1 MSRYTAGQLRGRGGI
16 AHIARRRLAA
26 RMSPLPNIP
35 RQPCPPAS
43 MRFAF
48 PGIHAT
54 IQPEIDILGRLSAN
68 ARTLARKLEPY
79 SACTSAPAYDRN
91 TYNLRQRA
99 PIRPRPQRSPR
110 HRGPH
115 LEAASSFLAAQF
127 MCAFIRP
134 ASSGGRRTFA
144 CRRSAGGGSI
154 RRPARVPWLPRRTRF
169 IDCTLGR
176 LRARRAPIR
185 GLVATRWR
193 SRLLRQLSYRPR
205 GQTRGAC
212 SCPTWRV
219 GFPLH
224 TGEFARRTYSEPQ
237 SGFFFFYGS
246 P

>member
-1 MSRYTAGQLRGRGGI
+1 
-16 AHIARRRLAA
+16 
-26 RMSPLPNIP
+26 
-35 RQPCPPAS
+35 
-43 MRFAF
+43 
-48 PGIHAT
+48 
-54 IQPEIDILGRLSAN
+54 
-68 ARTLARKLEPY
+68 
-79 SACTSAPAYDRN
+79 
-91 TYNLRQRA
+91 
-99 PIRPRPQRSPR
+99 
-110 HRGPH
+110 
-115 LEAASSFLAAQF
+115 

-224 TGEFARRTYSEPQ
+224 TGEFARRTYSELQ
-237 SGFFFFYGS
+237 SGPSSSSTVRRSIVIAVRDVCSAADIHGGAGYLAAGLLLLREAQSCHGRLLFARLGGS
-246 P
+246 RSPRGF